1 MCKREIE
8 TRRIQIHPYIIG
20 GRGRERQK
28 EKQGERQRE
37 MWRERERDIK
47 RQKEKESERDRE
59 REKQTDRQREA
70 TRERERLRGGIQ
82 IHHGLTSSTQHFR
95 LTLHLSIECQV

>member
-37 MWRERERDIK
+37 RR
-47 RQKEKESERDRE
+47 
-59 REKQTDRQREA
+59 
-70 TRERERLRGGIQ
+70 
-82 IHHGLTSSTQHFR
+82 
-95 LTLHLSIECQV
+95 V